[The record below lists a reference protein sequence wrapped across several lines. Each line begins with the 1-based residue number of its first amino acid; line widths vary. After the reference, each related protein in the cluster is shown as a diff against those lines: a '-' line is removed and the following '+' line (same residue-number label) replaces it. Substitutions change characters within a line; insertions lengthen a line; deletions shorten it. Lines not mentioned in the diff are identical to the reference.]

1 MQIKK
6 KQTLFVG
13 ENKIKNFF
21 EIKISEIPEI
31 DSVKLIP
38 EESLPIFCEIINMD
52 MEKMLLSCFET
63 GTNKRFNLFISRYDH
78 TQIRQFNKKI
88 VCVKFLH
95 KVIKKEDFSKF
106 YAMNAYRIPWHSK
119 NQLFEWGTGIKL
131 KELNFNKSS
140 LKMKEEALVAA

>member
-6 KQTLFVG
+6 KQTLLVG

-21 EIKISEIPEI
+21 EIEISEIPEI

-38 EESLPIFCEIINMD
+38 EESLPVFCEIINMD

-63 GTNKRFNLFISRYDH
+63 GTNKRFNLFISRYDYI
-78 TQIRQFNKKI
+78 QIRQSNKKI
-88 VCVKFLH
+88 VRVRFLK
-95 KVIKKEDFSKF
+95 KVIKREDFSKF

-131 KELNFNKSS
+131 KQLNLKTSS
-140 LKMKEEALVAA
+140 LEMKEEALAA